1 MLNSGGSFWNWL
13 ADAPAYMEVAVGL
26 VHLLCLAP
34 LMMAAV
40 AWILTLAENAA
51 VALCTGRL
59 FDRPIHQSEEVE
71 KVPGRISINKRL
83 LTP

>member
-1 MLNSGGSFWNWL
+1 MFNSGGSFWNWL

-26 VHLLCLAP
+26 VYLLCLAP

-40 AWILTLAENAA
+40 AWILTFAENAA

-59 FDRPIHQSEEVE
+59 FDRPIRQSEEVE

>member
-1 MLNSGGSFWNWL
+1 
-13 ADAPAYMEVAVGL
+13 MEVAVGL
-26 VHLLCLAP
+26 VYLLCLAP

-51 VALCTGRL
+51 VALCTDQL
-59 FDRPIHQSEEVE
+59 FDRPTRQSQEVV
-71 KVPGRISINKRL
+71 KVAGRISTNKRL